1 METTVP
7 YMINNSTNPMVQ
19 EEAVSM
25 DAQQTIQNIDN
36 PEETKI
42 AAQVAEAVNAQKEE
56 VNNMENQEIPVQVK
70 IGDEE
75 QSFFTKDNAIKVGL
89 GIGVGVAAKYA
100 YDRYQED
107 QQAAAE
113 LSSAVVDLF

>member
-25 DAQQTIQNIDN
+25 DAQNIQNIDN

-113 LSSAVVDLF
+113 LSAAVADLF